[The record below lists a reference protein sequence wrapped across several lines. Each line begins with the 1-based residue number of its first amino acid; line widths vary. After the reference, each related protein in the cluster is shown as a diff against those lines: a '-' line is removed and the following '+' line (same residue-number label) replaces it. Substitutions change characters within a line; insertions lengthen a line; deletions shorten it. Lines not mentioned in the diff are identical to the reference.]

1 MDNEHIAS
9 LRQLRNDLVEER
21 RQLVASAFADPDS
34 RREAA
39 AEFVG
44 LQNFIDTV
52 ERAIAHESHLAQA
65 GPSQVGPSS
74 SKLVS

>member
-1 MDNEHIAS
+1 MDNEHINL
-9 LRQLRNDLVEER
+9 LRVLRDGLVEER
-21 RQLVASAFADPDS
+21 RQLVASGLDTPDS

-52 ERAIAHESHLAQA
+52 ERAISHEAHLAQVA
-65 GPSQVGPSS
+65 PLASQSPT
-74 SKLVS
+74 